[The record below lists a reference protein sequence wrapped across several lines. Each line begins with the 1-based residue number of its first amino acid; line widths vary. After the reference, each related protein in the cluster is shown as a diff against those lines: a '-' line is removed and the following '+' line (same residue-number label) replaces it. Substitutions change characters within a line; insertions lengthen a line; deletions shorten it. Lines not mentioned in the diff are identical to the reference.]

1 MIGSS
6 TLSEY
11 LQRAADGGSAVIGR
25 QANGPV
31 RANGK
36 QFAAVARRC
45 ARRGAE
51 GRQGRPRSGSAGRVC
66 LYAEESI
73 RENEVRWHRRR
84 KIFLLSYQR

>member
-51 GRQGRPRSGSAGRVC
+51 GRQGRPRSGSASRGDVAARYSRTRMSVRGR
-66 LYAEESI
+66 EHS
-73 RENEVRWHRRR
+73 
-84 KIFLLSYQR
+84 